1 MDVSGS
7 ESCPVDDFG
16 TDSVESLS
24 SVTTVLVQYDNA
36 IMTGINLCC
45 FGFYEH
51 ITGDA
56 ILMLKFQN
64 KLGWKACQYT

>member
-24 SVTTVLVQYDNA
+24 SVTTVLV
-36 IMTGINLCC
+36 
-45 FGFYEH
+45 
-51 ITGDA
+51 
-56 ILMLKFQN
+56 
-64 KLGWKACQYT
+64 